1 MHGQIL
7 RGVMIVTLAA
17 LAAPL
22 LVAAPACAEE
32 DIWPTLKQ
40 TNFGDREIVEGDG
53 KIILEA
59 PVTAEDPAMVPLTVR
74 VPPEVKDELKSLTL
88 VIDKNPNPV
97 VAKLEFGPAA
107 GNGGERSLSTRVRID
122 NFSYVRAILETE
134 DGTLHMAK
142 KFVQAA
148 GGCAAMN
155 AKDPDKET
163 VDLGKMIV
171 KSFPPALSTAPLFEG
186 QVMLKHPNFNGLQ
199 MDLTSRGYVPARF
212 VKEVVVKRGN
222 ELVFKMDATF
232 SISTNPNFR
241 FTYGRGTDN
250 ELDVAIVDTDGAV
263 FTAKSQPSGS

>member
-1 MHGQIL
+1 
-7 RGVMIVTLAA
+7 
-17 LAAPL
+17 
-22 LVAAPACAEE
+22 
-32 DIWPTLKQ
+32 
-40 TNFGDREIVEGDG
+40 
-53 KIILEA
+53 
-59 PVTAEDPAMVPLTVR
+59 
-74 VPPEVKDELKSLTL
+74 
-88 VIDKNPNPV
+88 
-97 VAKLEFGPAA
+97 
-107 GNGGERSLSTRVRID
+107 
-122 NFSYVRAILETE
+122 
-134 DGTLHMAK
+134 
-142 KFVQAA
+142 VQAA

-155 AKDPDKET
+155 AKEPDKET